1 MLDVADM
8 RRNTKQH
15 LNKIYN
21 DVLNLFGFGTSYSDD
36 KGKMQMKMNNDHLLH
51 FLHLSCR
58 NIFIVGWKGDVYRY
72 RSLCTYLK
80 CSSYQRRRRGRSQK
94 LHTIRFV
101 LEEFSLKS
109 QTHKNSKM
117 IRTFSENI
125 SSISSPCVKRVRRVE
140 SGSIYLFHELL
151 NIYTFYATCNKFVYK
166 YMY

>member
-80 CSSYQRRRRGRSQK
+80 CSSYQRRWRGRSQK
-94 LHTIRFV
+94 LNTIRFV
-101 LEEFSLKS
+101 LEEFSLVKS
-109 QTHKNSKM
+109 QTHKNSNDTHIFRKHKLNL
-117 IRTFSENI
+117 FSL
-125 SSISSPCVKRVRRVE
+125 C
-140 SGSIYLFHELL
+140 
-151 NIYTFYATCNKFVYK
+151 
-166 YMY
+166 